1 MSGPGRRP
9 TTSCVRGPTGARG
22 RYETFAAELE
32 PAAQRLVELAA
43 PAPGERVLD
52 LATGTGNAALAAARR
67 GARVTGVDCATRL
80 LEVAR
85 ARAAAEGLAVEFVR
99 GDMLDPPVPAGS
111 YDLALSS
118 FGVTF
123 ASRPGARA
131 RARSRG
137 RCDRA
142 AGRC

>member
-1 MSGPGRRP
+1 MTSSPRP
-9 TTSCVRGPTGARG
+9 DWDAG

-67 GARVTGVDCATRL
+67 GARVTGVDSATRL

-85 ARAAAEGLAVEFVR
+85 GRAAAEELAIEFV
-99 GDMLDPPVPAGS
+99 
-111 YDLALSS
+111 
-118 FGVTF
+118 
-123 ASRPGARA
+123 SR
-131 RARSRG
+131 
-137 RCDRA
+137 
-142 AGRC
+142 